1 MVLTLEVE
9 HEWSVLGEVGV
20 VGVLVTEVLEG
31 SVFQMLMMAVV
42 L

>member
-1 MVLTLEVE
+1 MVPILEVE
-9 HEWSVLGEVGV
+9 HEWSGVGAE
-20 VGVLVTEVLEG
+20 GVEGVSETEVLEE